1 MQSIAAEV
9 RYLNEEWRTRNDT
22 PSIGSRETRRA
33 NTSKKQVRISDA
45 RDESLDLSLDV
56 EGFELVDHQPNV
68 IDFYNVDEV
77 KARYYPEIEGV
88 VRRALKSQCKH
99 VFFTQHVVR
108 TEDTTDFN
116 KAYARFLHCDYSLNN
131 ARIDANQ
138 IIRGAGVEPK
148 EFEQCDF
155 VWFNSWQPIEWE
167 AELNPLAVIDA
178 SSLSSDD
185 IVDYYYDGF
194 GKASLSSMPVFNP
207 GHRLYYFPRMQ
218 TSEVLLIKQLDT
230 RDGVASACPHTSFE
244 NREASPMA
252 HPRRSIEVRMMCAV
266 V

>member
-1 MQSIAAEV
+1 MESIAAEV
-9 RYLNEEWRTRNDT
+9 RYLNEEWRSRNGT

-33 NTSKKQVRISDA
+33 NTSKKQVKIHDA
-45 RDESLDLSLDV
+45 RDQSLDLSLDV
-56 EGFELVDHQPNV
+56 EGFELITHQPSSM
-68 IDFYNVDEV
+68 DFYNADEV
-77 KARYYPEIEGV
+77 KARYYPEIESV
-88 VRRALKSQCKH
+88 VRRSLNRQCKR

-131 ARIDANQ
+131 ARIDGNQ
-138 IIRGAGVEPK
+138 IIRAAGLELE
-148 EFEQCDF
+148 EFEACDF

-178 SSLSSDD
+178 SSLNSDD
-185 IVDYYYDGF
+185 IVDYYYNGF

-207 GHRLYYFPRMQ
+207 DHRLYYFPRMQ

-230 RDGVASACPHTSFE
+230 RDGVASACPHTSFQ
-244 NREASPMA
+244 NRAASPLA
-252 HPRRSIEVRMMCAV
+252 RPRRSIDVRMMCAV
-266 V
+266 F

>member
-45 RDESLDLSLDV
+45 RDQSLDLSLDV

-138 IIRGAGVEPK
+138 IIRGAGVDPK